1 MVQKAGF
8 ADVRCPYREKFAH
21 RMQHFQNIMWI
32 ILGFHLIKNQYKIF
46 VKQRQNLKD
55 EINNLVLNCSQCKR
69 FNPVLSQNFRFR
81 EAQVY

>member
-8 ADVRCPYREKFAH
+8 ADVWCPYREKFAH
-21 RMQHFQNIMWI
+21 RVQHFQNIMWI

-55 EINNLVLNCSQCKR
+55 EINNLVLNCS
-69 FNPVLSQNFRFR
+69 
-81 EAQVY
+81 